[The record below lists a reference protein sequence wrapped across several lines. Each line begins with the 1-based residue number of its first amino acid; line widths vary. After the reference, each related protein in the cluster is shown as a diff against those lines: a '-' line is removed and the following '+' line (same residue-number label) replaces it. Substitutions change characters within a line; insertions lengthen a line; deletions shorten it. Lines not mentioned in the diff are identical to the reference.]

1 MSLKYVSVEV
11 FTFLILLITF
21 LNVKEVLTQ
30 AAD

>member
-1 MSLKYVSVEV
+1 MSLKYVFAEV

-21 LNVKEVLTQ
+21 SNAEEVLTQ